1 MSIDARKRLS
11 ALTDEQKRL
20 LAQRVGQRRPSVAES
35 IPRRPDGMSSLP
47 LSYAQQRFWFLTQL
61 GGVNTAYNVAE
72 YHRLSGALD
81 LAALERS
88 LNEIA
93 SRHSSLR
100 TTFAVKDGVPVQQ
113 IAPTLQVPLPVD
125 DLSTVPAEEREQRL
139 RDACMQEMRKPWSL
153 HTGPLFRARL
163 WRLDET
169 THQLI
174 VSMHHIVSDGWSQ
187 GILVKELAALYEAYK
202 HGRPSPLP
210 EPSIEYAD
218 FAVWQHEWM
227 RSPEF
232 TRQLGYWKDAL
243 RDVPVL
249 QLPQTRGIDSGIIGV
264 HKWFFLSSELTQGI
278 RDLCR
283 REGATLYM
291 VMLAAFTAL
300 LARYSAQTDVV
311 VGSPVANRDRPELEG
326 LIGSFMNPL
335 PIRVDAAGNPSFQD
349 LVRRAR
355 HSALGAFANQN
366 VPFDV
371 LVRTCHER
379 REATS
384 TPLFQAMFLLQN
396 VGLHSLQLSNGNLS
410 AQPYAAA
417 EAVTLPADSEYAGD
431 LMYPLALQ
439 LYEVGPVIVGCVE
452 YAPGYAAYMRQLP
465 DHLRVLLGEAV
476 ARPQTCLSD
485 LPVVTP
491 QERVQLLVDWNH
503 ESRPRSEV
511 SAHKLFEAKVVAH
524 PDRTAV
530 IANGVSV
537 SYHALNARA
546 NAIARALR
554 RRGVGPEARVGIL
567 IDRSTDMVA
576 SVLGVMKAGG
586 AYVPLDAAYPAA
598 RLRHIADDSAVCALI
613 TTRALADRV
622 ADVTGGSELLSVIVL
637 DDLSSQDSGDNVDG
651 GALPAN
657 LAYVIYTSGSTGL
670 PKGTMVSHASLA
682 NAFKQWE
689 DTYRLR
695 DVRVHL
701 QMASLS
707 FDVCTGD
714 LCRALCSGG
723 TLVIAPQEVLF
734 APAALYALMQQ
745 HRVEAAE
752 FVPVV
757 LRDLV
762 AHVETTGASLAFL
775 KLLVAGSDSWF
786 THEYEHVSRLAGP
799 SCRVVNSYG
808 LTEATIDSTYY
819 DGSATA
825 GAGDGLVPL
834 GRAFGNTELLLLDRH
849 LQLVP
854 VGIPG
859 ELCVAGIG
867 LARGYHDRPDLTA
880 ERFVPHPFSDLPGA
894 RLYRTGDR
902 ARYRPD
908 GTLDLLGRIDNQ
920 VKLRG
925 FRIEL
930 AEVES
935 VLRSNAG
942 VLESAAIVREDDPG
956 DRRLVAYVVLSD
968 PTLSVSAMRAQLRAT
983 LPDYMVPAAIVLLEA
998 MPLTPNG
1005 KIDRAA
1011 LPKPDG
1017 LRQVDHTFVSPRTA
1031 LERQL
1036 VAIWCDV
1043 LRVDRVGVT
1052 DDFFDLGG
1060 HSLLAV
1066 QVVSRVQQACAMQVS
1081 LGDIFEA
1088 RTIAEL
1094 ADRIKTV
1101 KWLMRGEAGVENDVK
1116 EREEMEI

>member
-1 MSIDARKRLS
+1 MA
-11 ALTDEQKRL
+11 
-20 LAQRVGQRRPSVAES
+20 S
-35 IPRRPDGMSSLP
+35 IPRRPDGLSLLP
-47 LSYAQQRFWFLTQL
+47 LSYAQQRFWFLTQVS
-61 GGVNTAYNVAE
+61 GANTAFNVAE
-72 YHRLSGALD
+72 YHRLRGAID
-81 LAALERS
+81 VAALERA

-93 SRHSSLR
+93 RRHSSLR
-100 TTFAVKDGVPVQQ
+100 TTFAVHDGVPVQQ
-113 IAPTLQVPLPVD
+113 IAPALQVPLPID
-125 DLSTVPAEEREQRL
+125 DLSAVPAGNREHRL
-139 RDACMQEMRKPWSL
+139 REELSRELRKPWSL
-153 HTGPLFRARL
+153 HAGPLFRAQL

-169 THQLI
+169 THQLL
-174 VSMHHIVSDGWSQ
+174 VLMHHIVSDGWSQ
-187 GILVKELAALYEAYK
+187 GVLVKELASLYDAFS

-210 EPSIEYAD
+210 DPPIEYAD

-227 RSPEF
+227 RSADF
-232 TRQLGYWKDAL
+232 TRQLDYWKGVL
-243 RDVPVL
+243 QEVPVL
-249 QLPQTRGIDSGIIGV
+249 QLPQTRGVDNGVDGV
-264 HKWFFLSSELTQGI
+264 HKWFFLSPELTQGL

-291 VMLAAFTAL
+291 VILAAFTSL
-300 LARYSAQTDVV
+300 LARYSAQDEVV
-311 VGSPVANRDRPELEG
+311 VGSPIANRDRPELEG

-335 PIRVDAAGNPSFQD
+335 PIRVDAAGNPTFQE

-371 LVRTCHER
+371 LVRTCHGR

-396 VGLHSLQLSNGNLS
+396 VGLQSLQLSDGNLS
-410 AQPYAAA
+410 AKAYASADS
-417 EAVTLPADSEYAGD
+417 VTPPADSEHPGD

-439 LYEVGPVIVGCVE
+439 LYEVGPVIGGCVE
-452 YAPGYAAYMRQLP
+452 YAHGYAAFMRQFP
-465 DHLRVLLGEAV
+465 DHLRTLLGEAV
-476 ARPQTCLSD
+476 VRPETRLSD

-491 QERVQLLVDWNH
+491 AERRQLLVEWNH
-503 ESRPRSEV
+503 ASRPRPAATV
-511 SAHKLFEAKVVAH
+511 HRLFEAEAAAH
-524 PDRTAV
+524 PERTAV

-537 SYHALNARA
+537 SYQALNARA

-554 RRGVGPEARVGIL
+554 ARGVGPEARVGIL
-567 IDRSTDMVA
+567 IDRSADMVA
-576 SVLGVMKAGG
+576 SVLGVLKAGG

-598 RLRHIADDSAVCALI
+598 RLRHIAKDSAVRALV
-613 TTRALADRV
+613 TTRALGDRV
-622 ADVTGGSELLSVIVL
+622 AELEAAGELFSVVTL
-637 DDLSSQDSGDNVDG
+637 DDLPSADAGVNVDG
-651 GALPAN
+651 GASPAN

-695 DVRVHL
+695 DLRVHL

-734 APAALYALMQQ
+734 APSALYTLMER

-757 LRDLV
+757 LRDLI
-762 AHVETTGASLAFL
+762 AHVEATGASLSFL

-786 THEYEHVSRLAGP
+786 THEYEHISRIAGP

-819 DGSATA
+819 DGSPAA
-825 GAGDGLVPL
+825 GGGDGLVPL
-834 GRAFGNTELLLLDRH
+834 GRAFANTELLVLDRH

-859 ELCVAGIG
+859 ELCVAGIA
-867 LARGYHDRPDLTA
+867 LARGYHHRADLTA
-880 ERFVPHPFSDLPGA
+880 ERFVPHPFSTVPGQ
-894 RLYRTGDR
+894 RIYRTGDL

-908 GTLDLLGRIDNQ
+908 GTLELLGRVDNQ

-930 AEVES
+930 SEVEA
-935 VLRSNAG
+935 VLRTHDA
-942 VLESAAIVREDDPG
+942 VLEACAVIREDRPG
-956 DRRLVAYVVLSD
+956 DRRLVAYVVLEDAAVTASE
-968 PTLSVSAMRAQLRAT
+968 LRRFLRDAV
-983 LPDYMVPAAIVLLEA
+983 PEYMVPSALVPLASL
-998 MPLTPNG
+998 PLTPNG

-1011 LPKPDG
+1011 LPVPDAT
-1017 LRQVDHTFVSPRTA
+1017 RQVDETFVSPRTA
-1031 LERQL
+1031 MERRL
-1036 VAIWCDV
+1036 AEIWRGV
-1043 LRVDRVGVT
+1043 LNLDQIGVT
-1052 DDFFDLGG
+1052 DNFFDLGG
-1060 HSLLAV
+1060 HSLLLIQLHARIVAALAV
-1066 QVVSRVQQACAMQVS
+1066 DLTVLDLFRFPTIGALAAHISEVSSTPAPMVSAMS
-1081 LGDIFEA
+1081 
-1088 RTIAEL
+1088 R
-1094 ADRIKTV
+1094 ADRRRAVNRLRRQPPVRRVRNT
-1101 KWLMRGEAGVENDVK
+1101 A
-1116 EREEMEI
+1116 